1 MANASRKP
9 TLLMYPRSANV
20 DNPYI
25 LHLVDVLS
33 EKYEV
38 INMSRFWQWGIFSIL
53 KCDIVHLN
61 WIERIHGK
69 TKFRQYIEYYLR
81 VAFLYFLSIS
91 HKRVI
96 WTVHNK
102 VAHNAETEALSCALM
117 SRTAALCSRIHILC
131 HETENIPQIAQYRD
145 KMVYIPHGDY
155 FGDYLCRNLNIRQKH
170 SIPEDAQILLFIGAI
185 QPYKNIELLLRAFRR
200 ASFSRPTVLLMRGRC
215 SPAYAEQLCAQTD
228 IQHPSIRYD
237 FTYCAPEDVGDYLKE
252 AIACIAPYD
261 TRSSLNSGTL
271 WMAFSYQ
278 KTFICPKI
286 GSVRDISNP
295 DELGYF
301 YDYSTPEEHEQ
312 ALVEMLN
319 RLGKDMENPE
329 SIVQKG
335 KTCFEYMKQHSW
347 TKNRI
352 QWQEL
357 YR

>member
-117 SRTAALCSRIHILC
+117 SRTAALCSRIHIC
-131 HETENIPQIAQYRD
+131 
-145 KMVYIPHGDY
+145 MS
-155 FGDYLCRNLNIRQKH
+155 RNRKH
-170 SIPEDAQILLFIGAI
+170 STDSPI
-185 QPYKNIELLLRAFRR
+185 
-200 ASFSRPTVLLMRGRC
+200 SR
-215 SPAYAEQLCAQTD
+215 Q
-228 IQHPSIRYD
+228 
-237 FTYCAPEDVGDYLKE
+237 
-252 AIACIAPYD
+252 
-261 TRSSLNSGTL
+261 NGT
-271 WMAFSYQ
+271 
-278 KTFICPKI
+278 
-286 GSVRDISNP
+286 
-295 DELGYF
+295 
-301 YDYSTPEEHEQ
+301 YST
-312 ALVEMLN
+312 
-319 RLGKDMENPE
+319 R
-329 SIVQKG
+329 
-335 KTCFEYMKQHSW
+335 
-347 TKNRI
+347 
-352 QWQEL
+352 
-357 YR
+357 